1 MIRLAWF
8 TPWPPQRSGIAGRSA
23 ELVPLLAAR
32 GHAID
37 VFLDDRDPLVS
48 TVVSRAADRA
58 PVAGEVR
65 PQSAHDFVW
74 RQEQGQY
81 DLSVYQIGNSRVHE
95 FIWPYLFR
103 WPGLVVLHDARLH
116 HARGRA
122 LLSRGRFDDYRAEF
136 VWNHPG
142 ASPDAAEL
150 GVRGF
155 DGVYYYQWPMRRATV
170 ESARLIAS
178 HSRGATEE
186 LRAEFPDRPI
196 EYIAL
201 GEGPVT
207 FDIERARRSVR
218 MGLGIPDDVVLFGA
232 FGALTR
238 DKRLPEILKSFAAT
252 RAWVPEI
259 RLLLSGQP
267 DRKLDLDG
275 QIASLGIGDVV
286 HWLQPADDVEFD
298 AAIAASDVAL
308 NLRWPTALET
318 SGPWVRSLALSRATV
333 IIDLVHQR
341 HVPVLDPR
349 TWRRHAP
356 CENVSPSADEEAVAV
371 AVDILDEEHSL
382 RLAMRRLA
390 TDAALRLE
398 LGRRARRFWEREH
411 TVDHMLDD
419 YERVMALAIEEALPA
434 PELPTHLR
442 PDPARF
448 AKEIA
453 LPFELDLDG
462 FHTPQ
467 T

>member
-1 MIRLAWF
+1 MMRLAWF

-37 VFLDDRDPLVS
+37 VFLDDRDPLLS
-48 TVVSRAADRA
+48 TVISRAADRSPA
-58 PVAGEVR
+58 AGEVR
-65 PQSAHDFVW
+65 RQSAHDFVW
-74 RQEQGQY
+74 RQELGQY
-81 DLSVYQIGNSRVHE
+81 DLPVYQIGNSRVHE

-122 LLSRGRFDDYRAEF
+122 LLSRDRFDDYRAEF
-136 VWNHPG
+136 TWSHPG
-142 ASPDAAEL
+142 VPLDAAEL

-170 ESARLIAS
+170 EAARLVAS

-186 LRAEFPDRPI
+186 LRAEFPHRPI
-196 EYIAL
+196 EYVAL
-201 GEGPVT
+201 GEGPLA
-207 FDIERARRSVR
+207 FDVDRARGSVR
-218 MGLGIPDDVVLFGA
+218 ARLGISNDDVLFGA

-252 RAWVPEI
+252 RSWVPGI
-259 RLLLSGQP
+259 RLLLAGQP

-275 QIASLGIGDVV
+275 QITALGIGDAIS
-286 HWLQPADDVEFD
+286 WLHPADDAEFD
-298 AAIAASDVAL
+298 AAIAAVDVAL

-341 HVPVLDPR
+341 HVPALDPR

-356 CENVSPSADEEAVAV
+356 CEDLSPSADDEAVAV

-390 TDAALRLE
+390 TDAALRQQ
-398 LGRRARRFWEREH
+398 LGIRARRLWEREH
-411 TVDHMLDD
+411 TVDHMVND
-419 YERVMALAIEEALPA
+419 YERAMALAVEQPMPV
-434 PELPTHLR
+434 PELPAHLR
-442 PDPARF
+442 PDPASF
-448 AKEIA
+448 AREIA
-453 LPFELDLDG
+453 QPFDLDLEF